1 MLITLEGTLHQ
12 LSPTFSL
19 LEVMQP
25 FFRKMWLRRLSPRR
39 QAKRIRRIYIELES
53 LLETLPG
60 QISNVMQLLQEGRLD
75 VHLAHKG
82 LSPSVNRMVL
92 GLLIS
97 SVFLGSTLL
106 LAFKVPPLL
115 FLQRGWMG
123 IEQLS
128 LFGLIGYAVSLM
140 AVLRLIR
147 AINRSGHL
155 DRSDSD

>member
-1 MLITLEGTLHQ
+1 MLITLEGTLRH
-12 LSPTFSL
+12 LSPQFSL

-39 QAKRIRRIYIELES
+39 QAKRLRRIYIELES

-60 QISNVMQLLQEGRLD
+60 QISGIMQLVQEGRLD

-97 SVFLGSTLL
+97 SVFLGSSMLL
-106 LAFKVPPLL
+106 SFKVPPLI
-115 FLQRGWMG
+115 FLNESWMG
-123 IEQLS
+123 LEKLS
-128 LFGLIGYAVSLM
+128 LLGLIGYAVSLL
-140 AVLRLIR
+140 AGWRTHSRYQPLRTP
-147 AINRSGHL
+147 
-155 DRSDSD
+155 